1 MWKIFAPTQK
11 KMYYSTVTTETEK
24 GCCLELTSLKFRVF
38 FLPLWKLTRK
48 IMFIEENKQEYILCI
63 LES

>member
-24 GCCLELTSLKFRVF
+24 GCCLELTSLKFTVF
-38 FLPLWKLTRK
+38 FPPTVEAYKENYVHRRK
-48 IMFIEENKQEYILCI
+48 
-63 LES
+63 